1 MIYQAISKIF
11 LGTKFSFAVLMMVS
25 ANAGEVKII
34 NATATQQV
42 NDTWSISVTLQ
53 HDDAGWDH
61 YANRWDV
68 LDTDGNLLGSRMLL
82 HPHINEQPFTRSL
95 DSIEIPK
102 SLTEVTIQA
111 NDSLHGINNTDFIL
125 KLERK

>member
-53 HDDAGWDH
+53 HDDTGWDH

-111 NDSLHGINNTDFIL
+111 NDSLHGINNAGFLL
-125 KLERK
+125 KLERN